1 MSKTNHDVIKDKV
14 RFVNFYFILHECI
27 GEFLGEFS
35 PRNTI
40 LELFD
45 LPIEW
50 AFLKPYEFNSLELRE
65 LRNRQNTKWEQ
76 FFETPCI
83 LYYIFTILY
92 CTVL

>member
-1 MSKTNHDVIKDKV
+1 MLKTTHDVIKDLLIFISYSMNV
-14 RFVNFYFILHECI
+14 LVNFLVNV
-27 GEFLGEFS
+27 S
-35 PRNTI
+35 PRNKI
-40 LELFD
+40 LDIFD